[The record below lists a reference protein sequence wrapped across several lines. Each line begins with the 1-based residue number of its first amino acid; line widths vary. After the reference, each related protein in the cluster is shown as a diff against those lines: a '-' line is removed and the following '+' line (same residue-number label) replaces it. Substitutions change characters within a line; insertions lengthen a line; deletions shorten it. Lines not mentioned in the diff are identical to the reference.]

1 MNEFRIAA
9 DAAGVDLHSGS
20 LNIGQAH
27 AFDLN
32 VRRHALCMVTL
43 FCHPGAPGAQ
53 QAVVFWRPVTGNQL
67 NGSIMNSET
76 GLNGI
81 QKLVKPGVH
90 MAYLVVVMAA
100 EEMIKTFQG
109 LGIQL
114 SLCIEIG
121 YG

>member
-1 MNEFRIAA
+1 
-9 DAAGVDLHSGS
+9 
-20 LNIGQAH
+20 
-27 AFDLN
+27 
-32 VRRHALCMVTL
+32 
-43 FCHPGAPGAQ
+43 
-53 QAVVFWRPVTGNQL
+53 
-67 NGSIMNSET
+67 MNSET